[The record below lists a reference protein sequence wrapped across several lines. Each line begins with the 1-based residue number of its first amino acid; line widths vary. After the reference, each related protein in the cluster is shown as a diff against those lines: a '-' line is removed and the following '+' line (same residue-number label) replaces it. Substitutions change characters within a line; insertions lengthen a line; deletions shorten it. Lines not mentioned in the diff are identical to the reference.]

1 MTMNTM
7 KRILVMIGFVLLVQ
21 TVFADTMMV
30 EVTANEFDHQVTN
43 VWQVEGDF
51 SDRSYPVEPGHLKV
65 MLWRGDAMVNSYV
78 VRNPLSLHTPLIQS
92 GEFSAHEEV
101 ELYESIY
108 HLRLPVE
115 QGITRVTI
123 QVIDDAT
130 GALARSA
137 FSAPAQLVLDHQF

>member
-1 MTMNTM
+1 M
-7 KRILVMIGFVLLVQ
+7 KRILVMIGFALMFK

-30 EVTANEFDHQVTN
+30 EVTANQLDHQVTK
-43 VWQVEGDF
+43 VWQVPGDF
-51 SDRSYPVEPGHLKV
+51 SDRSYPAELGHLKV
-65 MLWRGDAMVNSYV
+65 ILWRGDAMVNSYV

-92 GEFSAHEEV
+92 GELSTHEEV

-108 HLRLPVE
+108 HLRLPAE

-123 QVIDDAT
+123 QVIEEAT

-137 FSAPAQLVLDHQF
+137 FTAPAQLVLDHQF